1 MAGNSPYMELT
12 QGELEKINALLPKRY
27 RLEIDQFK
35 NSITTRQKEKQ
46 PETRKVPLE
55 ISFQVQPPEKR
66 PTRERKT
73 VAYEEIDSG
82 FKTSEGYKK
91 LSKILQS
98 LKKHPMSETFLSP
111 VSQVD
116 FPDYYKKIDRPMD
129 LSKIESKLKQGQYE
143 SGYDFAMDIRL
154 IWNNS
159 FTYNHKNSE
168 IFSQTVELC
177 AFFESLIKGN
187 EFLTISDKKN
197 QVVDLY
203 KKIEKLSKGF
213 KDIQIKGCTPKVVA
227 KTDKPMTLIEKKSL
241 CQSIKSLEPKHLK
254 GVLEIVKECMDIK
267 GEELE
272 FDIDNLPPKVCRELD
287 VYVKNCSSGKKK
299 SMSEPVKVTSEASST
314 KLKELDSQLEQLVQ
328 QTREPHASLELHHSP
343 SESSSSDSEVSD
355 IESIGKE
362 WNHFQRIEEASDHSN
377 GFGSMMDFDKIY

>member
-1 MAGNSPYMELT
+1 MVGISPYMELT
-12 QGELEKINALLPKRY
+12 QGELEKINALLPRRY
-27 RLEIDQFK
+27 RLEIDNIK
-35 NSITTRQKEKQ
+35 DSITTRQKEKQ
-46 PETRKVPLE
+46 PEGRKVPLE

-91 LSKILQS
+91 LSKILQT
-98 LKKHPMSETFLSP
+98 LKKHPLSESFLGP
-111 VSQVD
+111 INATE
-116 FPDYYKKIDRPMD
+116 FPDYYRKIDRPMD
-129 LSKIESKLKQGQYE
+129 LNKVEAKLKQGQYE
-143 SGYDFAMDIRL
+143 SGYDFALDVRL

-159 FTYNHKNSE
+159 LIYNHKNAE
-168 IFSQTVELC
+168 IFSQTVEIC
-177 AFFESLIKGN
+177 AFFEGLMKGS
-187 EFLTISDKKN
+187 EFLTLGDKKN

-203 KKIEKLSKGF
+203 KKIDKLSKGY
-213 KDIQIKGCTPKVVA
+213 KDIQNKGSVPKAPA
-227 KTDKPMTLIEKKSL
+227 KVDKPMSLIEKKIL
-241 CQSIKSLEPKHLK
+241 CQSIKNLEPKHLK

-287 VYVKNCSSGKKK
+287 IYVKNCLSGKKK
-299 SMSEPVKVTSEASST
+299 PFVEPVKVVNEACST

-328 QTREPHASLELHHSP
+328 QTREPQASVDLHHSP

-355 IESIGKE
+355 VESRGKE